1 MKSKTTIG
9 KQIGNKTNDEL
20 VSTIVAAKKNGA
32 WLSVASLLSSSR
44 RNAIDVNLSDIDKIS
59 SEGDII
65 VVPGKVLSQGE
76 VKKKIRIAAYKF
88 SDKAREKL
96 LKEKAQLVTILEE
109 IKQNPE
115 GKGIKVVTGKTR

>member
-20 VSTIVAAKKNGA
+20 VSTIVAAKKSGA

-44 RNAIDVNLSDIDKIS
+44 RNAIDVNLSDIDKIA

-88 SDKAREKL
+88 SEKAKEKL

-109 IKQNPE
+109 IKQNPDA
-115 GKGIKVVTGKTR
+115 KGVKIVTGKTR